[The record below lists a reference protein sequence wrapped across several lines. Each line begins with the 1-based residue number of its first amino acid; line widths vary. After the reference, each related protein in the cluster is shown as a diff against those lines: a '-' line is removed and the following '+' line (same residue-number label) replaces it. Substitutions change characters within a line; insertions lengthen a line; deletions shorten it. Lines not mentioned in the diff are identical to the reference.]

1 MFLKEFIDRI
11 KFWKSCDRIG
21 PEIPYTHWR
30 LYFKSTML
38 KLCKRKFKFF
48 DDTAE
53 FRPFSYAICCS
64 KIHIGKRVVI
74 RPGSLLE
81 ADPREGEKGI
91 TIEDDV
97 LLGPG
102 VHIFVSDHFFNNSEL
117 SIFDQGHGT
126 SEEVVIKKGAWIGAN
141 VIILKGVTI
150 GRNSVVGAGS
160 VVTKS
165 IPDFTVAAGNPA
177 RILKIIKES

>member
-1 MFLKEFIDRI
+1 MFLKEFRDRI

-21 PEIPYTHWR
+21 PEILYTHWM

-38 KLCKRKFKFF
+38 KLCKRKFKYF

-53 FRPFSYAICCS
+53 FRPFSYAVCCS
-64 KIHIGKRVVI
+64 NIYIGKRVII

-91 TIEDDV
+91 VIEDDV

-102 VHIFVSDHFFNNSEL
+102 VHIYVNDHLFDNPEL
-117 SIFDQGHGT
+117 SIYDQDTGS
-126 SEEVVIKKGAWIGAN
+126 SEEVIIKKGAWIGAN
-141 VIILKGVTI
+141 AIILKGVTI

-177 RILKIIKES
+177 RVLKIIKES